1 VSCKTDIVTRFGVGH
16 GNKQVHAFPCP
27 KCGVP
32 ITCVMRLDQEK
43 GAVAF
48 DPPVN
53 ADWVDVTESFPA
65 PVFVTFHPEILEHRS
80 AFQTDGASPF
90 VTAVHNFADYKEYG
104 KHESMRMLVRTR
116 YWETIK
122 RAAVHYERQQW
133 EFWENEVRTVLG
145 DEPKS
150 SYEDRLKQM
159 FECFDFS
166 VRFFT
171 LERIDIWKTAGEQFA
186 DATFRHN
193 KPLTEFVE
201 VLRTSGRLMSLWRQL
216 NALHD
221 DFISTYHIW
230 MPVLQLRYWKYKPS
244 NLKDLMVSDKRFD
257 ELKPIYLNA
266 FELLARLSVVALG
279 VALIRGTGST
289 DVPTKKGSMSIWDFE
304 AMDNANKVPHLAKY
318 GGTTHFSELMDTKLR
333 NGIGHNAAHYDVA
346 TDEVVCVKAKGATL
360 TEWRISYT
368 EFCYTMLELVS
379 AAYFSEAFLREAL
392 RRTAGLNP

>member
-1 VSCKTDIVTRFGVGH
+1 
-16 GNKQVHAFPCP
+16 
-27 KCGVP
+27 
-32 ITCVMRLDQEK
+32 M
-43 GAVAF
+43 
-48 DPPVN
+48 
-53 ADWVDVTESFPA
+53 
-65 PVFVTFHPEILEHRS
+65 
-80 AFQTDGASPF
+80 
-90 VTAVHNFADYKEYG
+90 
-104 KHESMRMLVRTR
+104 
-116 YWETIK
+116 ETIK

-133 EFWENEVRTVLG
+133 EFWENEVRATLG
-145 DEPKS
+145 DEPES
-150 SYEDRLKQM
+150 SYEGRLKQM

-171 LERIDIWKTAGEQFA
+171 LERTDIWKTAAERFA
-186 DATFRHN
+186 ESTFRHN

-230 MPVLQLRYWKYKPS
+230 MPVLQLKYWKYRPT

-266 FELLARLSVVALG
+266 FELFARVSVVAIG

-289 DVPTKKGSMSIWDFE
+289 DVPTKKGSMSIWEFE
-304 AMDNANKVPHLAKY
+304 AMDNADKVPHLAKVS
-318 GGTTHFSELMDTKLR
+318 GGTAHFAELMDTELR

-346 TDEVVCVKAKGATL
+346 RDEVVCVKAKGAAL

-379 AAYFSEAFLREAL
+379 AAYFSEGFLREAL
-392 RRTAGLNP
+392 RRTTGLV